1 MTQTGAIPVKIISNK
16 LTSPTAICETQK
28 MFKMSSSE
36 AYKMEKKKFSHVLEV
51 TIQAW
56 RLS

>member
-1 MTQTGAIPVKIISNK
+1 VTQTGAIPVKIISNK

-36 AYKMEKKKFSHVLEV
+36 AYKMEKKKFSHLLEFK
-51 TIQAW
+51 
-56 RLS
+56 